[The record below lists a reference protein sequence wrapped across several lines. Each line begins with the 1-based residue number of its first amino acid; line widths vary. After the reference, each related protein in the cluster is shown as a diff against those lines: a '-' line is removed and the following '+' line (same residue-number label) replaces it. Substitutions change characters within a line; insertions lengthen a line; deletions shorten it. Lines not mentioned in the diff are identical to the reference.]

1 MKSNMTNRFARVPQA
16 RIPRAVFNR
25 DSTYKTC
32 FDSGYLIPFY
42 WDEVYPGDTFKLK
55 ANIFARLNTPVYPVM
70 DNMRLSTYFFEVPLR
85 QIWDNARRFFGERFD
100 PADSIDYTIPTLTLS
115 GGVAEESIYDY
126 MGIDPSAGAVSGISA
141 LPFRAAYHC
150 YNEWFRDQNLQD
162 MLDFDTDNGPDLEAD
177 FSLFKRNKRHDYFTS
192 CLPWPQKGDAVTM
205 PLGTEAPIF
214 GDNMDFD
221 GVNDASNRLQVRDA
235 AGTSANLRAI
245 LDGGSAGS
253 YNYGGAAASGSGE
266 LKVDLSNATAA
277 TINQWRQAL
286 QTQALL
292 ERDAR
297 FGTRFPE
304 LIRSHFGVD
313 FYDLSYRPAYL
324 GGGTSYVNFNAIAQT
339 GETGTTPQ
347 GNLTAMA
354 TVGASG
360 HGFTK
365 SFNEWGI
372 VIGFLCVDAD
382 LTYQS
387 GINRSFFR
395 STRYDY
401 YWPEL
406 ANIGEMAVLNREIY
420 ADGSANDT
428 AVFGYQENYADLKYK
443 PSMVT
448 GKMRSNA
455 TGTLHVRHLAQDFAS
470 LPTLGTTFI
479 TEDPPVDRVVAT
491 ASEPHWTLDSYIDLK
506 CIRPM
511 PIYSVPASL
520 GRF

>member
-1 MKSNMTNRFARVPQA
+1 MKSNMTNRFARVPNA
-16 RIPRAVFNR
+16 KIPRAVFNR
-25 DSTYKTC
+25 DSTYKTA
-32 FDSGYLIPFY
+32 FDSGFLIPFY
-42 WDEVYPGDTFKLK
+42 WDEVYPGDTFKLRC
-55 ANIFARLNTPVYPVM
+55 NLFARLNTPVYPVM
-70 DNMRLSTYFFEVPLR
+70 DNMTLSTYFFEVPLR
-85 QIWDNARRFFGERFD
+85 QIWSNARKFFGERFNPD
-100 PADSIDYTIPTLTLS
+100 DSIDYTVPTITFS

-126 MGIDPSAGAVSGISA
+126 LGIKPTANPISGISA
-141 LPFRAAYHC
+141 LPLRAAYHC

-162 MLDFDTDNGPDLEAD
+162 MLSFDTDDGPDLEAD
-177 FSLFKRNKRHDYFTS
+177 YALFKRNKRHDYFTS
-192 CLPWPQKGDAVTM
+192 CLPWPQKGDAVTL
-205 PLGTEAPIF
+205 PLGTDAPVT
-214 GDNMDFD
+214 FD
-221 GVNDASNRLQVRDA
+221 AGGPLTAVYSVDGQDYNLQIGSSKLQ
-235 AGTSANLRAI
+235 AGGTETANQLYANLA
-245 LDGGSAGS
+245 D
-253 YNYGGAAASGSGE
+253 
-266 LKVDLSNATAA
+266 ATAA

-304 LIRSHFGVD
+304 IIKSHFGVD
-313 FYDLSYRPAYL
+313 FMDITYRPVYL
-324 GGGTSYVNFNAIAQT
+324 GGGKSYVNFNPIAQT

-354 TVGASG
+354 TVGASN

-365 SFNEWGI
+365 SFNEWSI

-382 LTYQS
+382 LTYQD
-387 GINRSFFR
+387 GVNRAWFR

-443 PSMVT
+443 PSLIT
-448 GKMRSNA
+448 GKLRSDA
-455 TGTLHVRHLAQDFAS
+455 TGTLHVRHLSQNFSS

-511 PIYSVPASL
+511 PVYSVPASL